1 MAAMLAFL
9 LESRVVNFPGGGQ
22 PVLLIP
28 EVYRRLATM
37 PPGAVVSLPDY
48 AGTAVAFDE
57 ANYQFFST
65 AHWHPIANGF
75 SRAEPPGFRP
85 LMDRLQT
92 FPASDSI
99 AAMRETGIRYVV
111 VRAVADP
118 LEKEHG
124 RSDTAVRLV
133 DRVDRDYFYEVLPG
147 R

>member
-1 MAAMLAFL
+1 
-9 LESRVVNFPGGGQ
+9 
-22 PVLLIP
+22 
-28 EVYRRLATM
+28 
-37 PPGAVVSLPDY
+37 
-48 AGTAVAFDE
+48 
-57 ANYQFFST
+57 
-65 AHWHPIANGF
+65 
-75 SRAEPPGFRP
+75 
-85 LMDRLQT
+85 MDRLQT